1 MKLFSTSIQ
10 VFRGTSFSYFK
21 IKVPFF
27 CCPLCQIIS
36 RPLCHNQ
43 KNGKPAVSITTLVL
57 QDQPQGYILSYFYR
71 LVRALSHSRI
81 FVEFSL
87 RAVYSSIVAENFQIH
102 AVQITGKCICEL
114 KKLNLDILL
123 IHPPRPDPQAFII
136 TTQAD
141 RNYIFPL
148 LLKTPQAKR
157 HQNGD
162 LSII

>member
-87 RAVYSSIVAENFQIH
+87 SAVYSSIVGELSNSCCSDYWKMHLRVKKIVSRHFTHPSPQTRPPGFYHHHPGRQKLHIPLASQDAI
-102 AVQITGKCICEL
+102 GK
-114 KKLNLDILL
+114 
-123 IHPPRPDPQAFII
+123 
-136 TTQAD
+136 
-141 RNYIFPL
+141 
-148 LLKTPQAKR
+148 KTSKW
-157 HQNGD
+157 
-162 LSII
+162 